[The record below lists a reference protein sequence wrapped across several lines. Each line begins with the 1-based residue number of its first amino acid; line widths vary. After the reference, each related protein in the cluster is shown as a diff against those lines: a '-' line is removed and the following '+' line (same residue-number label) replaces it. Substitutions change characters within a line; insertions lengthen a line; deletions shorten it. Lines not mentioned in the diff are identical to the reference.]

1 MFRTFSKQ
9 VRKKAGELTFL
20 ITLTVPGECSEKRWP
35 YFVILAWT
43 WGEGQAKLHTSA

>member
-20 ITLTVPGECSEKRWP
+20 ITLTVTGECSEKSGLN
-35 YFVILAWT
+35 FVFFSMDV
-43 WGEGQAKLHTSA
+43 G